1 MIDLRKLSDAELIGL
16 WNRGTP
22 VANGIGARDDT
33 YATRCELIRG
43 ELARRNLI

>member
-1 MIDLRKLSDAELIGL
+1 MNLRKLSDDELISI

-22 VANGIGARDDT
+22 VAAGIGARDDT

-43 ELARRNLI
+43 ELVRRNLI